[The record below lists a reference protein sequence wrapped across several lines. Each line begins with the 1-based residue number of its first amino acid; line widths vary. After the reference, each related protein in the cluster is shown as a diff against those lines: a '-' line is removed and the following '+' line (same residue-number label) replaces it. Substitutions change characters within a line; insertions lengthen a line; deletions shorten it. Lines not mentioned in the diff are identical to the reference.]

1 MQLNRTW
8 QGRERLN
15 LLVEQIKGFSEVED
29 VEYSQAW
36 LHRISVYA
44 TFFRLASLIIG
55 GLVAAT
61 AIFVSANTI
70 RLTLYANRDELE
82 IMRLVGATDSFIK
95 APFYMHNLFEGFLGG
110 AIALGVL
117 FASYKVFAA
126 KLQAPEV
133 LLGPVQIRFLSLWGT
148 GALLLIGMAMAW
160 LGSYFSLKQSLK
172 P

>member
-1 MQLNRTW
+1 LAD
-8 QGRERLN
+8 
-15 LLVEQIKGFSEVED
+15 QIKGLSGVED
-29 VEYSQAW
+29 VEYSQSW
-36 LHRISVYA
+36 LQKVSAYT
-44 TFFRLASLIIG
+44 TFFRLTSLIIG
-55 GLVAAT
+55 GLVVAT
-61 AIFVSANTI
+61 AVFVSANTI
-70 RLTLYANRDELE
+70 RLALYANRDELE

-160 LGSYFSLKQSLK
+160 LGSYFSLRQSLR